1 MMKTPCRL
9 AALTASLSAGAISLT
24 LLAADLHQW
33 SSHISQMIIAVR
45 DGSHVTRRTFGSEPA
60 VALLRKLSAKSLA
73 ASMEFAMMA
82 KDTDNRIAIR

>member
-1 MMKTPCRL
+1 
-9 AALTASLSAGAISLT
+9 
-24 LLAADLHQW
+24 
-33 SSHISQMIIAVR
+33 MIIAVR